1 MPALSEASTAPDT
14 ACHEK
19 AFAVNSFSCRSDS
32 FFIFRRDDAPS
43 SWTPPASYIV
53 YTPPEPDRGAC
64 YGASLAADDLLEEF
78 RAALIGGDDLAARMA
93 FHTLRGL
100 AEVVIEKLRG
110 ERLQ

>member
-1 MPALSEASTAPDT
+1 MPTIAETCLRVQPSGPV
-14 ACHEK
+14 
-19 AFAVNSFSCRSDS
+19 FSDS
-32 FFIFRRDDAPS
+32 FIKLDALGPEPWRCQRSETFIYFA
-43 SWTPPASYIV
+43 
-53 YTPPEPDRGAC
+53 PPEPDRGAC